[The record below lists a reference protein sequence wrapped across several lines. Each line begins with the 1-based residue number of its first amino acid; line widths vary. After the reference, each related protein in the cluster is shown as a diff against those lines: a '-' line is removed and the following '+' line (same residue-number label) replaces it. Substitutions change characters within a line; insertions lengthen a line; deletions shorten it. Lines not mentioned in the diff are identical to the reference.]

1 MRHDFQQ
8 TIDKESLAELPLGQ
22 FKGSIVTVES
32 PEMVEAACRDLSSH
46 PAIGFD
52 TETRPAFQAGV
63 MYNTALLQLSTP
75 DTCYLFRLTK
85 IPLER
90 PILRILESKKIAKI
104 GVAIRDD
111 LKKLQVLRKFRPG
124 GFVELQG
131 LANEYGITDKSV
143 RKIAGIVL
151 GVRISKAQRLTNWSA
166 ETLTPAQQLYAAT
179 DAWVVLE
186 IYRKLHEIEKPN
198 K

>member
-1 MRHDFQQ
+1 MEPDFQQ
-8 TIDKESLAELPLGQ
+8 TIDKESLSQLPLGR
-22 FKGSIVTVES
+22 FEGSIVTVDR
-32 PEMVEAACRDLSSH
+32 PELVEAACRDLSSH

-63 MYNTALLQLSTP
+63 VYNTALLQLSTP

-90 PILRILESKKIAKI
+90 PILKILESRKIAKI
-104 GVAIRDD
+104 GVAVRDD
-111 LKKLQVLRKFRPG
+111 LKSLQNLRKFRPG

-131 LANEYGITDKSV
+131 LAAEHGITDKSV

-166 ETLTPAQQLYAAT
+166 ESLTPAQELYAAT

-186 IYRKLHEIEKPN
+186 IFRKLKQIEKSY